1 MKNFCLWSRW
11 YDRDQIYH
19 PVWNNKKQTQYMKW
33 QLSRHLTSNI
43 GQWFLRGRKQMRWT
57 LWVSQLITLKDFPGH
72 GTERGKIPFFV
83 FPPFQ
88 NSQTEATRVH
98 RTEYQREQRCT
109 DREFQRCAKGLSWV
123 FSKALISIKLPEFE
137 GKLWKRFRG
146 NILLHSH
153 KTENSPYSLKPGWKT
168 S

>member
-109 DREFQRCAKGLSWV
+109 ENSRDVQRVYLEYSAKHWSALNFQSLRENYEKGL
-123 FSKALISIKLPEFE
+123 E
-137 GKLWKRFRG
+137 GTSCYIHIRLRIVP
-146 NILLHSH
+146 IL
-153 KTENSPYSLKPGWKT
+153 
-168 S
+168 